1 MKPKYK
7 SSWSWPEQILL
18 RNNTQKYKW
27 WKKKYHWT
35 SSNLKIFVLK
45 MAPSRK
51 WKDNPENERKYLQI
65 LGLRRDLYLEYINN
79 SYRLIIQRQK
89 KLKRSKDLTF
99 LQWKYKFTISTYKD
113 AQNQKPLE
121 KWKSKA
127 QWNSISHS
135 LEWILKRQITTSLE
149 HMERN
154 WNYCAL
160 LGI

>member
-7 SSWSWPEQILL
+7 SSWSWPEQSLL

-65 LGLRRDLYLEYINN
+65 LGLRRDLYLEYIKN
-79 SYRLIIQRQK
+79 SYNSIIQWQISQFKNGLRKDIQMASNHMK
-89 KLKRSKDLTF
+89 KYSRSL
-99 LQWKYKFTISTYKD
+99 
-113 AQNQKPLE
+113 PLG
-121 KWKSKA
+121 KCKSKPKD
-127 QWNSISHS
+127 ITPHS
-135 LEWILKRQITTSLE
+135 QGR
-149 HMERN
+149 R
-154 WNYCAL
+154 
-160 LGI
+160 